1 MEGGF
6 TRLGESSPAKNHS
19 APVMGKIQFAD
30 LIASSRRVK
39 EALDSQGADRSY
51 DQVCH
56 FPGVW
61 IPASA
66 QAMRYTPL
74 VPGRLFLTGF
84 PLSTLCSQF
93 VARVSWNMP

>member
-93 VARVSWNMP
+93 VQG